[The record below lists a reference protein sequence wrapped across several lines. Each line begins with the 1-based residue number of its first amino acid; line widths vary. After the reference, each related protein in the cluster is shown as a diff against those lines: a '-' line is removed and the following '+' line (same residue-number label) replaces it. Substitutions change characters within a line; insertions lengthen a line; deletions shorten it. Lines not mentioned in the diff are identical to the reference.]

1 MKRLAKISKGTNF
14 KFEYSL
20 LNSFD
25 ETYSE
30 LNNDEKPSIYFRH
43 AKLIGRK
50 NGEQY
55 LEAKSLWN
63 MSLIYQKSGPFEEA
77 MSFAYMASQ
86 ACREKLTDEAK

>member
-1 MKRLAKISKGTNF
+1 M
-14 KFEYSL
+14 

-30 LNNDEKPSIYFRH
+30 LNNDEKPFICFRQ

-63 MSLIYQKSGPFEEA
+63 MSLICQKPGPPEEA
-77 MSFAYMASQ
+77 MSFADMASKV
-86 ACREKLTDEAK
+86 CPENPTGEAK

>member
-1 MKRLAKISKGTNF
+1 M
-14 KFEYSL
+14 
-20 LNSFD
+20 LNSFG
-25 ETYSE
+25 ETYSK
-30 LNNDEKPSIYFRH
+30 LNNDDKPSIYFRH

-63 MSLIYQKSGPFEEA
+63 MSLIYQKSGPFEQA

>member
-1 MKRLAKISKGTNF
+1 M
-14 KFEYSL
+14 
-20 LNSFD
+20 LNSFG

-63 MSLIYQKSGPFEEA
+63 MSLIYQNSRPFEEA
-77 MSFAYMASQ
+77 MSFADMASQ
-86 ACREKLTDEAK
+86 TCPENPTDEAK

>member
-1 MKRLAKISKGTNF
+1 M
-14 KFEYSL
+14 

-63 MSLIYQKSGPFEEA
+63 MSLICQKPGPPEEA
-77 MSFAYMASQ
+77 MSFADMASKV
-86 ACREKLTDEAK
+86 CPENPTGEAK

>member
-1 MKRLAKISKGTNF
+1 M
-14 KFEYSL
+14 
-20 LNSFD
+20 LNSFG

-77 MSFAYMASQ
+77 MSFAHMASQ
-86 ACREKLTDEAK
+86 ACREKPTDEAK

>member
-1 MKRLAKISKGTNF
+1 M
-14 KFEYSL
+14 
-20 LNSFD
+20 LNSFG
-25 ETYSE
+25 ETYSK

-63 MSLIYQKSGPFEEA
+63 MSPIYQKSGPFEEA
-77 MSFAYMASQ
+77 MSFADTASQ
-86 ACREKLTDEAK
+86 ACREKPIDEAR